1 MWRELRL
8 GLLFQAL
15 LWGTGL
21 AFLQPGSQIG
31 ALHAAQARSGVAGR
45 TSTELYVSP
54 QPTTRT
60 TKPASSLSEKV
71 FLPAFLPPY
80 VARDTE
86 RYQVTDNMW

>member
-1 MWRELRL
+1 
-8 GLLFQAL
+8 
-15 LWGTGL
+15 
-21 AFLQPGSQIG
+21 
-31 ALHAAQARSGVAGR
+31 
-45 TSTELYVSP
+45 VSP
-54 QPTTRT
+54 QPTIRT